1 MNMLQDA
8 LQHLRR
14 LLARQDTPTPRW
26 QVLAASFYLGML
38 IYLLLYQSG
47 IV

>member
-1 MNMLQDA
+1 MNLLQDA
-8 LQHLRR
+8 LEHVRK
-14 LLARQDTPTPRW
+14 LLHRDSPPPRW

-38 IYLLLYQSG
+38 IYLLLYQYG